1 MELNCN
7 VSIYRLRSW
16 MEPSCWVEVGMLV
29 GQLGDA
35 MANDMEWNFG
45 ERYGICCGSL
55 LSKLVCMVLANC
67 VIVCP

>member
-1 MELNCN
+1 
-7 VSIYRLRSW
+7 

-55 LSKLVCMVLANC
+55 LSKLVCMVLANY